1 MSSLSAAH
9 NVRKSGDAPTF
20 TRRLENEP
28 FSAVSGYYAECLAAN
43 TKATRFLADEFGLSL
58 EKAAEFQVGFS
69 DRSLGKVVPS
79 RDCELGR
86 HLRGILRDVGILK
99 RTGHETLRGCITF
112 PLFTGDKITGI
123 YGRRIDRNA
132 RDEKGITIGE
142 GELRVA
148 INGDE
153 EPAASAEVK
162 ANEADVPEAVQSS
175 SKAEDGSAIASDGL
189 KDDADFLIEENQIV
203 FIRDD
208 RRYRIRG
215 FEKNTNAYTLKVN
228 ILASRDDLVHLDTLD
243 FAKARSRTSF
253 IKSAAA
259 ELYIDAD
266 LIKRDIGKLLHK
278 LELLRQQQI
287 NAAKKPKAT
296 VVELSPQETDEAMQL
311 LRAPNL
317 LQRIVADIDACGM
330 VGESTN
336 KVAGYLAATSRKLK
350 DPLAIVIQSSSSAGK
365 TSLMDA
371 ILAMMP
377 EEDQLRFSG
386 MTGQSLFYL
395 NSDEIKH
402 KVLAISEDEGIA
414 EATYALKLLQSEGE
428 LRHAT
433 VGRDDAG
440 NMTTKQHHVEGP
452 VQIMLTT
459 TAMEIDE
466 ELVNR
471 CMVLSVDES
480 RDQTGAIQAK
490 QREARTVDAFQRDL
504 VTRHVRK
511 LHQNAQRLLKPIQVR
526 NPYAPQLTFT
536 NDKTRLRRDHQKYL
550 TLIDC
555 VALLHQHQR
564 TVRVAEI
571 DGESIEYINVEP
583 SDIAVANGLAGE
595 VLGRS
600 LDELSPQTRN
610 CLMLTHRYASEQSK
624 ATGVSRHAFRFTRRD
639 LREAIGWSDFQV
651 RMHLGKLVELEYLIV
666 HRGKQGRRFVYE
678 LLYQGEGREG
688 QPFLMGLIDPAKLK
702 SPGTIASSSIQ
713 T

>member
-9 NVRKSGDAPTF
+9 NVRKSGEVPMF
-20 TRRLENEP
+20 TQRLENEP

-43 TKATRFLADEFGLSL
+43 TKATSFLADEFGLSL

-69 DRSLGKVVPS
+69 DRSLGKVVPN
-79 RDCELGR
+79 RDSELGR
-86 HLRGILRDVGILK
+86 HLRAILRDAGILK
-99 RTGHETLRGCITF
+99 RTGHETLRGCVTF

-123 YGRRIDRNA
+123 FGRRVDRNA
-132 RDEKGITIGE
+132 KDEQGITIGE
-142 GELRVA
+142 GELRA
-148 INGDE
+148 PINGDE
-153 EPAASAEVK
+153 EPAASAESK
-162 ANEADVPEAVQSS
+162 ANEANDSEADQSS
-175 SKAEDGSAIASDGL
+175 SASDGGPTITPVGT
-189 KDDADFLIEENQIV
+189 KADDDLSIEENQITFV
-203 FIRDD
+203 RDD

-243 FAKARSRTSF
+243 LAKARSRTSF
-253 IKSAAA
+253 IKATAA
-259 ELYIDAD
+259 ELYVDAD

-287 NAAKKPKAT
+287 NAAKQPTAT
-296 VVELSPQETDEAMQL
+296 IVELSPQETDEAMQL
-311 LRAPNL
+311 LRDPNL
-317 LQRIVADIDACGM
+317 LQRIAADIDACGM

-336 KVAGYLAATSRKLK
+336 KLAGYLAATSRKLK

-377 EEDQLRFSG
+377 DEDQLRFSG

-402 KVLAISEDEGIA
+402 RTLAISEDEGIA

-440 NMTTKQHHVEGP
+440 NMKTKQHHVEGP

-564 TVRVAEI
+564 TVHVAEI

-610 CLMLTHRYASEQSK
+610 CLMLTHRFASEQSK
-624 ATGVSRHAFRFTRRD
+624 TTGVSRHAFRFTRRD

-678 LLYQGEGREG
+678 LLYSGEGREG

>member
-9 NVRKSGDAPTF
+9 NVRKSGDTPTF

-28 FSAVSGYYAECLAAN
+28 FSAVAGYYAECLTTN
-43 TKATRFLADEFGLSL
+43 TKATRFLADEFGLNL
-58 EKAAEFQVGFS
+58 EQAAEFQVGFS

-79 RDCELGR
+79 RDSELGR
-86 HLRGILRDVGILK
+86 HLREILRDVGILK
-99 RTGHETLRGCITF
+99 RTGHETLRGSVTF
-112 PLFTGDKITGI
+112 PLFTGDKVTGI
-123 YGRRIDRNA
+123 FGRRVDRKS
-132 RDEKGITIGE
+132 KGEQEITIGE
-142 GELRVA
+142 GELRA
-148 INGDE
+148 RINGDK
-153 EPAASAEVK
+153 EPVASAEGK
-162 ANEADVPEAVQSS
+162 ANEADDSEAVLSQSTS
-175 SKAEDGSAIASDGL
+175 DDGSTIAPTDTQ
-189 KDDADFLIEENQIV
+189 DDDNLLIEENQIV
-203 FIRDD
+203 FVRDD

-215 FEKNTNAYTLKVN
+215 LEKNTNAYTLKVN
-228 ILASRDDLVHLDTLD
+228 IMASRDDLVHLDTLD
-243 FAKARSRTSF
+243 LVKARSRASF
-253 IKSAAA
+253 IKATSA
-259 ELYIDAD
+259 ELFVDAD
-266 LIKRDIGKLLHK
+266 LIKRDTGQLLLK
-278 LELLRQQQI
+278 LEALREQRI
-287 NAAKKPKAT
+287 AEAKT
-296 VVELSPQETDEAMQL
+296 VKQTTVELSDQETDNAMQL
-311 LRAPNL
+311 LRDPNL
-317 LQRIVADIDACGM
+317 LERIVADIDACGM

-336 KVAGYLAATSRKLK
+336 KLAVYLAATSRKLS

-402 KVLAISEDEGIA
+402 RTLAISEDEGIA

-433 VGRDDAG
+433 VGRDDDG
-440 NMTTKQHHVEGP
+440 NMTTRQHHVEGP

-490 QREARTVDAFQRDL
+490 QREARTIDAFQRDL
-504 VTRHVRK
+504 VTRQVRK
-511 LHQNAQRLLKPIQVR
+511 LHQNAQRLLKPVQVR

-564 TVRVAEI
+564 TVHFAEI
-571 DGESIEYINVEP
+571 DGKSIEYINVEP

-610 CLMLTHRYASEQSK
+610 CLMLTHQFASEQSK

-651 RMHLGKLVELEYLIV
+651 RMHLGKLVELEYLII

-678 LLYQGEGREG
+678 LLYSGEGREG

-702 SPGTIASSSIQ
+702 SPGTIASSSIPM
-713 T
+713 